1 MCIFLISRK
10 HHLPPGLLLIE
21 CESTARGSLVLAALA
36 ITPTELM
43 TTAIP
48 APRKPDTWLV
58 NHIMWETVMSAQLL
72 EIHEIIHMDI
82 IFRIQTAWIN
92 WIIHSNLENHLHI
105 CIKHKCHLL
114 TSMVILFH
122 LTNFKFIQSADFET
136 MLVCVLLGLPQILL
150 IKDLLEILLGLYKIW
165 ALRKKESGSSVQPA
179 GKQNAI

>member
-10 HHLPPGLLLIE
+10 YHLPPGLLLIE
-21 CESTARGSLVLAALA
+21 CESTPRGSLVLASLA

-92 WIIHSNLENHLHI
+92 WIMHSNLENHLHI

-122 LTNFKFIQSADFET
+122 LTNFKFIQ
-136 MLVCVLLGLPQILL
+136 VHILKL
-150 IKDLLEILLGLYKIW
+150 CWFVFYLDCHRYFSLNICWKFSMAFTKSEH
-165 ALRKKESGSSVQPA
+165 
-179 GKQNAI
+179 